1 MNNYILIDKHLNQL
15 DAVLADNKSEAYRH
29 FSESLLLD
37 ETMEILT
44 YNEYLDKLGSTDFE
58 EMLKD
63 YKFE

>member
-1 MNNYILIDKHLNQL
+1 VKLIDI
-15 DAVLADNKSEAYRH
+15 